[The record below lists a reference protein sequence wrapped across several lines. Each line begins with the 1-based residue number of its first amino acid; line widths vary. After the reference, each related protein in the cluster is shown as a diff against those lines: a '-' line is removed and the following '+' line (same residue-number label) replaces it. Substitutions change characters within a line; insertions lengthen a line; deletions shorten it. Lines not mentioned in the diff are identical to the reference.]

1 VIGVAA
7 DAHRRQIPAGFVL
20 AQAAVAEDL
29 STEMIAAPARPGAP
43 GSGELT
49 LEARVV
55 QGGGRVLPVF
65 SSVGKL
71 VGALG
76 QWQPWAVLPLER
88 ALALAGAAGVKDVL
102 LDPVLSPQAWK
113 WSPAGLASL
122 EQRRQASG

>member
-1 VIGVAA
+1 MAA
-7 DAHRRQIPAGFVL
+7 GTHRRQVPAGFAL
-20 AQAAVAEDL
+20 AQAAVAQDL
-29 STEMIAAPARPGAP
+29 SAGMIAAPARPGPP
-43 GSGELT
+43 GSGELI

-55 QGGGRVLPVF
+55 PGGGRVLPVF

-71 VGALG
+71 AGALG

-88 ALALAGAAGVKDVL
+88 ARALAGAAGVEEVV

-113 WSPAGLASL
+113 WSPADLASL